1 MGREETE
8 MFRRDTRS
16 LRQFGRRLFP
26 VLALCFFWVGAPL
39 AAENV
44 ECFKCHQNPRLSKG
58 KKDGSLLSLHVD
70 EKAFAASV
78 HGAAGMGCTD
88 CHQEANP
95 DVHPAEGFPEV
106 GCANCH
112 PDEEEAYKKTA
123 HGMMLESGMEGA
135 PKCQDCHTSHYM
147 RKIGDP
153 QSPVKASR
161 LPEACAKCHEE
172 ARPPKGFFMA
182 LATYRIMGHPK
193 TDLEYCYDTQ
203 GCANCHPENAG
214 HLQEKGPMS
223 FCVKCHDPSDSKPL
237 LLGPIHFKL
246 SFWEQPVPFL
256 LRFLY
261 GAGLILAVLACVGFF
276 GYRTY
281 AKRKAQ
287 KAQGEKP
294 AEGEGPP
301 S

>member
-1 MGREETE
+1 MVRRETW
-8 MFRRDTRS
+8 S
-16 LRQFGRRLFP
+16 LGQFSRTLFP
-26 VLALCFFWVGAPL
+26 LLALCFLWIGAAL
-39 AAENV
+39 AADNA
-44 ECFKCHQNPRLSKG
+44 ECFKCHQNPKLSKG

-70 EKAFAASV
+70 DKAYAASV

-88 CHQEANP
+88 CHQEAKPN
-95 DVHPAEGFPEV
+95 VHPAEGFPEV
-106 GCANCH
+106 GCVNCH
-112 PDEEEAYKKTA
+112 QDSAEAYKQTA
-123 HGMMLESGMEGA
+123 HGMMLESGMDQA
-135 PKCQDCHTSHYM
+135 PKCQDCHTTHYM
-147 RKIGDP
+147 RKIADP

-161 LPEACAKCHEE
+161 LPEACAKCHDA

-193 TDLEYCYDTQ
+193 TYLESRYDTQ

-214 HLQEKGPMS
+214 HPQKKGPTPP
-223 FCVKCHDPSDSKPL
+223 CVKCHDPSTSKPL
-237 LLGPIHFKL
+237 LLGPIHFKV

-281 AKRKAQ
+281 TKKKAKKAE
-287 KAQGEKP
+287 GEKP
-294 AEGEGPP
+294 AGGEGTT

>member
-1 MGREETE
+1 MVRRE
-8 MFRRDTRS
+8 TRS
-16 LRQFGRRLFP
+16 LGQFSRTLFP
-26 VLALCFFWVGAPL
+26 ILALCFLWVGAAL
-39 AAENV
+39 AADNA
-44 ECFKCHQNPRLSKG
+44 ECFKCHQNPKLSKG

-88 CHQEANP
+88 CHQEAKPN
-95 DVHPAEGFPEV
+95 VHPAEGFPEV
-106 GCANCH
+106 GCVNCH
-112 PDEEEAYKKTA
+112 QDSAEAYKQTA
-123 HGMMLESGMEGA
+123 HGMMLEGGMERA
-135 PKCQDCHTSHYM
+135 PKCQDCHTSHSM
-147 RKIGDP
+147 RKIADP
-153 QSPVKASR
+153 QSPVRASR
-161 LPEACAKCHEE
+161 LPEACAKCHDA

-193 TDLEYCYDTQ
+193 TSLESRYDTQ

-214 HLQEKGPMS
+214 HPQKKEPLP
-223 FCVKCHDPSDSKPL
+223 FCVKCHDSSISKPL
-237 LLGPIHFKL
+237 LLGPIHFKV

-261 GAGLILAVLACVGFF
+261 GAGLILAVLACVVFF

-281 AKRKAQ
+281 TKRKAQ

-294 AEGEGPP
+294 AEGQGTP

>member
-1 MGREETE
+1 MGRRE
-8 MFRRDTRS
+8 TRS
-16 LRQFGRRLFP
+16 LGQFGRRLFP
-26 VLALCFFWVGAPL
+26 VLALCFLWVGAAL
-39 AAENV
+39 AADNA
-44 ECFKCHQNPRLSKG
+44 ECFKCHRNPRLSKG

-88 CHQEANP
+88 CHQEAKP
-95 DVHPAEGFPEV
+95 DFHPAEGFPEV

-112 PDEEEAYKKTA
+112 QDSAEAYKRTA

-135 PKCQDCHTSHYM
+135 PKCQDCHTTHSI
-147 RKIGDP
+147 RKITDP

-161 LPEACAKCHEE
+161 LPEACAKCHAA

-193 TDLEYCYDTQ
+193 VNLEYKFDTQ
-203 GCANCHPENAG
+203 VCANCHPANAG
-214 HLQEKGPMS
+214 HPQEKEPTP
-223 FCVKCHDPSDSKPL
+223 FCVKCHDPSASKPL
-237 LLGPIHFKL
+237 LLGPIHFKV

-261 GAGLILAVLACVGFF
+261 GAGLILVVLACIAFF
-276 GYRTY
+276 GYRSY
-281 AKRKAQ
+281 NKKKAKKAE
-287 KAQGEKP
+287 GEKP
-294 AEGEGPP
+294 AEGQGTTA
-301 S
+301 

>member
-1 MGREETE
+1 MVRRE
-8 MFRRDTRS
+8 TRS
-16 LRQFGRRLFP
+16 LGQFSRTLFP
-26 VLALCFFWVGAPL
+26 ILALCLFWVGAAL
-39 AAENV
+39 AADNA
-44 ECFKCHQNPRLSKG
+44 ECFKCHQNPKLSKG
-58 KKDGSLLSLHVD
+58 KKDGSLLSLNVD

-88 CHQEANP
+88 CHQEAKPN
-95 DVHPAEGFPEV
+95 VHPAEGFPEV
-106 GCANCH
+106 GCVNCH
-112 PDEEEAYKKTA
+112 QDSAEAYKQTA
-123 HGMMLESGMEGA
+123 HGMMLEGGMERA

-147 RKIGDP
+147 RKIADL

-161 LPEACAKCHEE
+161 LPGACAKCHD
-172 ARPPKGFFMA
+172 AAKPPKGFFMA

-193 TDLEYCYDTQ
+193 TNLESCYDTQ

-214 HLQEKGPMS
+214 HPQKKGPTPS
-223 FCVKCHDPSDSKPL
+223 CVKCHDPSTSSPL
-237 LLGPIHFKL
+237 LLGPIHFKV

-281 AKRKAQ
+281 TKKKARKAE
-287 KAQGEKP
+287 GEKP
-294 AEGEGPP
+294 AEGPGTT